1 MSQHKANGFIPNS
14 FQTPN
19 ILVDRLMPLLLD
31 NELRVTL
38 FGYRH
43 IFGWFDNRIERATT
57 LSYSNFETGYR
68 GQPGCGLT
76 RPQISTALKSVS
88 EFGVLKKVG
97 TPTKDGQRWRPPES
111 EDEIDWKALEARA
124 DKRRKTSQKQTAAAT
139 RASQKKRHEEQK
151 QDSKTS
157 PDRPSESPSDS
168 TSNILLPGTFNV
180 PFRSTLNIPPL
191 STLNVLEIGTLDVP
205 LSYIKKRSNKTDQD
219 QTHSS
224 TTESSESPISPT
236 SQDDVDD
243 EILKL
248 IQPEIQKLLLP
259 QSDQAALLALGPVQ
273 ALAIAWSAQGDH
285 VRNPGG
291 LAKHLMGNGGPPD
304 EQIARAQAAVELRTL
319 DGDQIDHHLRH
330 RAGTASSN
338 PEEPPPNWKYFQLG
352 DAPSPELPDE
362 APHESLNFKH
372 RDRTVW
378 EAYKAALAELEW
390 DPRVMTHERAMYADL
405 RLARYEAETQTLI
418 VTGDPVAAGGLAQ
431 RISSQ
436 LGLDITMEFEAR
448 EETA

>member
-1 MSQHKANGFIPNS
+1 MTNQHITDEGQFGKYFHFMLNMADDDLDVYEYRLLGHYRRVCGANNNPCTESVEETARKIKMSTGKVS
-14 FQTPN
+14 QT
-19 ILVDRLMPLLLD
+19 RQ
-31 NELRVTL
+31 
-38 FGYRH
+38 
-43 IFGWFDNRIERATT
+43 
-57 LSYSNFETGYR
+57 S
-68 GQPGCGLT
+68 
-76 RPQISTALKSVS
+76 
-88 EFGVLKKVG
+88 LKKKRWIRLLKAKNNALHVDLIDRMADNVARYAKSSPDE
-97 TPTKDGQRWRPPES
+97 TPS
-111 EDEIDWKALEARA
+111 EDKP
-124 DKRRKTSQKQTAAAT
+124 SP
-139 RASQKKRHEEQK
+139 HEPPFEP
-151 QDSKTS
+151 S
-157 PDRPSESPSDS
+157 PDEDKPSPHEDSLHQMKTKPSPHEGKNQHIKNQQ
-168 TSNILLPGTFNV
+168 SNN
-180 PFRSTLNIPPL
+180 
-191 STLNVLEIGTLDVP
+191 
-205 LSYIKKRSNKTDQD
+205 Q
-219 QTHSS
+219 
-224 TTESSESPISPT
+224 TTETTPSSEVLHDPAVGA
-236 SQDDVDD
+236 DVDD
-243 EILKL
+243 AILKL

-390 DPRVMTHERAMYADL
+390 DPRVMPHERAMYADL

-418 VTGDPVAAGGLAQ
+418 VAGDQVAAGGLAQ